1 MARNPVAAVR
11 QLVRNGRKLYAP
23 SRILHPLRSTSVQT
37 TSPPIQ
43 SSIKPFSVNL
53 HFSDLPFLQNRSL
66 ASSSGPSNIVLIKSE
81 EGFKTAISKAQ
92 DGSSPAIFYF
102 TAVWCGP
109 CRVISPLIEELSGQY
124 PHVTTYKVDVDE
136 DYFDWY
142 ALTDVN
148 CGLFVL
154 MKFVGNS
161 SVHDY
166 VAQFE
171 DLTFSCNLIEEHG
184 ATKNSSQE
192 ILITTK
198 ITLDIQHA
206 ILDTNQVEIEFFYSV
221 RDIESCEESR
231 QQNRSILSLLHF
243 PLDVHVDVLVLHMHP
258 FIVCNIVYSILQ
270 EGLGNTLSLLN
281 ITSVPTFHFF
291 QNGKKAAEV
300 VGADAARLK
309 NTIENLYK

>member
-136 DYFDWY
+136 
-142 ALTDVN
+142 
-148 CGLFVL
+148 
-154 MKFVGNS
+154 
-161 SVHDY
+161 
-166 VAQFE
+166 
-171 DLTFSCNLIEEHG
+171 
-184 ATKNSSQE
+184 
-192 ILITTK
+192 
-198 ITLDIQHA
+198 
-206 ILDTNQVEIEFFYSV
+206 
-221 RDIESCEESR
+221 
-231 QQNRSILSLLHF
+231 
-243 PLDVHVDVLVLHMHP
+243 
-258 FIVCNIVYSILQ
+258 